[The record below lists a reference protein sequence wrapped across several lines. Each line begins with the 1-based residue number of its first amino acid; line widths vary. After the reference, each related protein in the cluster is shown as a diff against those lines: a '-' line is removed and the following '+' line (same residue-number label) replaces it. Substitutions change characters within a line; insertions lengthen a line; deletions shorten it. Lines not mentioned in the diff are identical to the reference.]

1 MTKRADTIAL
11 EDWLFYRVQNRRSTT
26 VVSEFG
32 ATEVT
37 LTNKPVKSV
46 SVAQTKKTGYLGRV
60 DFISV
65 STDKIVRAYEIKVSM
80 SDFRSKAIKS
90 WVGHFNY
97 LVTTDE
103 LAQKHK
109 KEILAELPQDIGWLT
124 PAGFI
129 KKPLKRDPL
138 IDLDWLIWLMMKS
151 NAVAVAKH
159 RSEVIRNIH
168 ENPELVEEK

>member
-11 EDWLFYRVQNRRSTT
+11 EDWLFDRIQNRRSTT
-26 VVSEFG
+26 VVGEFG

-37 LTNKPVKSV
+37 LTDKPVKSV
-46 SVAQTKKTGYLGRV
+46 TVAQAKKIGYLGRV

-97 LVTTDE
+97 LVTTNAFAE
-103 LAQKHK
+103 KYKA
-109 KEILAELPQDIGWLT
+109 EILDALPHGIGWLT

-138 IDLDWLIWLMMKS
+138 IDVDWLIWLMMKS

-159 RSEVIRNIH
+159 RSEGVSI
-168 ENPELVEEK
+168 K